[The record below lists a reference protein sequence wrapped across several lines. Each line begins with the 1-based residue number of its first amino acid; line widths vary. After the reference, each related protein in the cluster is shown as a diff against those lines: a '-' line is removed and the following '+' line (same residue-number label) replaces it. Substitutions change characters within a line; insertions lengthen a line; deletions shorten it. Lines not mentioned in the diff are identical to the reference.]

1 MAFATAGRSDSRRR
15 RMLMQSNSESPSS
28 DRDSQSD
35 HAIDS
40 TGRRCYHPAAARDSQ
55 PAITRLIPHRV
66 LTHFIL
72 ASLGLG
78 ISLLLIDGWILR
90 LEAPRSWSVPTA
102 LDAATPGSLAD
113 WAIGLACLGAAAAM
127 LLVYSVRRHRVDDY
141 RGRYR
146 LWLWAAA
153 GCVVASADAT
163 TRLSEQLAQLAA
175 SATAITAPF
184 AAVVSQ
190 TWPLVLAAVLGLFL
204 VWELLESRVATIGL
218 GLAATTTVAGALL
231 TTHAVVL
238 SDPVLHQLAE
248 LSLRLASVWC
258 LLGGICWY
266 ARHVDRIANGLV
278 PRRASAETETG
289 VTSRSKSPSR
299 RRKRKSENDAAGRR
313 EEGHHDESARPR
325 SAQRRRAKKPADP
338 AETATTAD
346 AQPPAKGPKPGRQPT
361 KPTSSQPAKPEAQ
374 QDDPMAGLSKAERRR
389 LRKQKRREAR
399 RNAA

>member
-15 RMLMQSNSESPSS
+15 RMLMQSSSESTGT

-35 HAIDS
+35 HAMDS
-40 TGRRCYHPAAARDSQ
+40 TGRRCYHPAAAWDSQ
-55 PAITRLIPHRV
+55 PAVTRLIPHRV

-102 LDAATPGSLAD
+102 LDPATPGSLAD
-113 WAIGLACLGAAAAM
+113 WSIGLACLGAAAAM

-153 GCVVASADAT
+153 GCVTASADAT

-175 SATAITAPF
+175 SATAITTPF

-231 TTHAVVL
+231 TTHAVGL
-238 SDPVLHQLAE
+238 SDPVLHQLTE
-248 LSLRLASVWC
+248 LSLRLASIWC

-289 VTSRSKSPSR
+289 VTSRSQSPRSR
-299 RRKRKSENDAAGRR
+299 KKPKSETDAAGHR
-313 EEGHHDESARPR
+313 EQGSHNEFAPSR
-325 SAQRRRAKKPADP
+325 SAQRRRAKKPA
-338 AETATTAD
+338 ETATTAD
-346 AQPPAKGPKPGRQPT
+346 ARPPEKGPKPPRQRT
-361 KPTSSQPAKPEAQ
+361 KPTSSQPASPEAQ

>member
-15 RMLMQSNSESPSS
+15 RMLMQSSSESTSTN
-28 DRDSQSD
+28 RDSQSD
-35 HAIDS
+35 DS
-40 TGRRCYHPAAARDSQ
+40 LDATGRRCYHPAAARDSQ

-113 WAIGLACLGAAAAM
+113 WSIGLACLGAAAAL
-127 LLVYSVRRHRVDDY
+127 LLVYSVRRHRIDDY

-163 TRLSEQLAQLAA
+163 TRLSEQLARLAA
-175 SATAITAPF
+175 SATAATTPF
-184 AAVVSQ
+184 SAVVSQ
-190 TWPLVLAAVLGLFL
+190 TWPLALATALGLFL
-204 VWELLESRVATIGL
+204 IWELLESRVATIGI
-218 GLAATTTVAGALL
+218 GLAATSTVAGTLL

-238 SDPVLHQLAE
+238 ADPVLHQLAE
-248 LSLRLASVWC
+248 LSLRLASIWW

-278 PRRASAETETG
+278 PRQESAETETG
-289 VTSRSKSPSR
+289 VTSRSQSPSR
-299 RRKRKSENDAAGRR
+299 RRMRKSGSDAAGPQ
-313 EEGHHDESARPR
+313 EEGPHDEPAPSR
-325 SAQRRRAKKPADP
+325 SAQRRRAKKPADR

-346 AQPPAKGPKPGRQPT
+346 AQPPAKGPKPSRQRT
-361 KPTSSQPAKPEAQ
+361 KPTSSQPAKTEAQ